1 MQASPDVPRVGQG
14 KRTLRAH
21 PLPAVFARSVGVDGG
36 HMTVASK
43 GSILSASA
51 IKAPKKGRLTVAF
64 VKTVNR
70 PGVYGDQHGLRL
82 RVYESRKRK
91 SISKHWIWRGTVN
104 GMRRDV
110 GLGAFPYVSL
120 AEARQRA
127 FEYRKISWAGGDP
140 VALKPKPDVPTF
152 AEAVETVIAIH
163 REGWKDA
170 GKSEKQWRASLRD
183 YAMKRL
189 GRKRVDR
196 IATAGVMAVLIP
208 HWHTKNETMRRVRQR
223 IGAVMKWAVAQ
234 GYRDDNPAGDAISA
248 ALPKTGTV
256 RKHQRALPFADVGA
270 TLDKVKTSGAFKS
283 TVLAL
288 EFLVLTACRSSEV
301 RLAKWDEVDLG
312 SETWTVPASRM
323 KAKRDHRVPLSARA
337 VEILHEAGELSGG
350 TGLVFPSAH
359 GRALSDNTISKL
371 LRDLGIEAV
380 PHGFRSSFRD
390 WAAECSD
397 APREVCELALAHVNS
412 DRVEAAY
419 RRTDLFERRRVLME
433 EWSRF
438 VEDREE
444 GGGKAER

>member
-1 MQASPDVPRVGQG
+1 
-14 KRTLRAH
+14 
-21 PLPAVFARSVGVDGG
+21 
-36 HMTVASK
+36 MTVENQRWIHSEA
-43 GSILSASA
+43 A
-51 IKAPKKGRLTVAF
+51 IKARNKGRLAAAF
-64 VKTVNR
+64 VRSVNC
-70 PGVYGDQHGLRL
+70 PGVYCDQHGLRL
-82 RVYESRKRK
+82 RVCESQKLK

-120 AEARQRA
+120 AEARQKA
-127 FEYRKISWAGGDP
+127 FEYRKNSWAGGDP
-140 VALKPKPDVPTF
+140 IAIKRKPDVPTF
-152 AEAVETVIAIH
+152 ADAFETVIAIH

-189 GRKRVDR
+189 GRKRVDQ
-196 IATAGVMAVLIP
+196 IATADVMAVLIP

-248 ALPKTGTV
+248 ALPKTGTM

-270 TLDKVKTSGAFKS
+270 ALDKVKTSGAFKS

-288 EFLVLTACRSSEV
+288 EFLVLTACRSGEV
-301 RLAKWDEVDLG
+301 RLATWEEVDFDSG
-312 SETWTVPASRM
+312 TWTVPASRM

-337 VEILHEAGELSGG
+337 LEILHEAGELSGG
-350 TGLVFPSAH
+350 SGLVFPSAH

-397 APREVCELALAHVNS
+397 AHREVCELALAHVNS

-433 EWSRF
+433 EWSGLVARSQGSG
-438 VEDREE
+438 EH
-444 GGGKAER
+444 

>member
-1 MQASPDVPRVGQG
+1 MAD
-14 KRTLRAH
+14 
-21 PLPAVFARSVGVDGG
+21 
-36 HMTVASK
+36 K
-43 GSILSASA
+43 GSIPWASAISSIPAASA
-51 IKAPKKGRLTVAF
+51 IKKGKLTAAF
-64 VKTVNR
+64 VRSVNR

-104 GMRRDV
+104 GTRRDV

-120 AEARQRA
+120 AEARQKA
-127 FEYRKISWAGGDP
+127 FEHRKISWAGGDP
-140 VALKPKPDVPTF
+140 LALKRRSDVPTF
-152 AEAVETVIAIH
+152 AEAVETVIGIH

-189 GRKRVDR
+189 GRRRVDQ
-196 IATAGVMAVLIP
+196 ITTADVMAVLIP

-223 IGAVMKWAVAQ
+223 VGAVMKWAVAQ

-248 ALPKTGTV
+248 ALPKAGTV
-256 RKHQRALPFADVGA
+256 RRHQRALPFAEVGA
-270 TLDKVKTSGAFKS
+270 ALDKVKASNAYKGTI
-283 TVLAL
+283 LAL
-288 EFLVLTACRSSEV
+288 EFLVLTACRSGEV
-301 RLAKWDEVDLG
+301 RLTTWEEVDLE

-323 KAKRDHRVPLSARA
+323 KAKRDHRVPLSRRA
-337 VEILHEAGELSGG
+337 LEILHEARELSDGS
-350 TGLVFPSAH
+350 GLVFGSAH
-359 GRALSDNTISKL
+359 GRAISDNTISKL
-371 LRDLGIEAV
+371 LRELGIEAV

-390 WAAECSD
+390 WAAECTD

-433 EWSRF
+433 QWSSF
-438 VEDREE
+438 VGRAGE
-444 GGGKAER
+444 GG

>member
-1 MQASPDVPRVGQG
+1 MENA
-14 KRTLRAH
+14 
-21 PLPAVFARSVGVDGG
+21 
-36 HMTVASK
+36 
-43 GSILSASA
+43 GSIPSESAIGSIPSPSA
-51 IKAPKKGRLTVAF
+51 IKIPKKGRLTAAF
-64 VKTVNR
+64 VRTVNR

-104 GMRRDV
+104 GVRRDV

-120 AEARQRA
+120 AEARQKA
-127 FEYRKISWAGGDP
+127 FEHRKISWAGGDP
-140 VALKPKPDVPTF
+140 VALKRRPDVPTF
-152 AEAVETVIAIH
+152 AEAFETVIGIH

-183 YAMKRL
+183 YAMPRL
-189 GRKRVDR
+189 GRRRVDQ
-196 IATAGVMAVLIP
+196 ITTADVMAVLIP

-234 GYRDDNPAGDAISA
+234 GYRGDNPAGDAISA
-248 ALPKTGTV
+248 ALPKNGSV
-256 RKHQRALPFADVGA
+256 RRHQRALPFTEVGA
-270 TLDKVKTSGAFKS
+270 ALAKVRTSGAHGL
-283 TVLAL
+283 TALAF
-288 EFLVLTACRSSEV
+288 EFLVLTACRSGEV
-301 RLAKWDEVDLG
+301 RLATWDEVDFELA
-312 SETWTVPASRM
+312 TWTVPANRM

-337 VEILHEAGELSGG
+337 LQILKEARAFEDGS
-350 TGLVFPSAH
+350 GLVFPSP
-359 GRALSDNTISKL
+359 RARAISDNTVSKL
-371 LRDLGIEAV
+371 LRELAIDAV

-433 EWSRF
+433 EWSGF
-438 VEDREE
+438 VGR
-444 GGGKAER
+444 